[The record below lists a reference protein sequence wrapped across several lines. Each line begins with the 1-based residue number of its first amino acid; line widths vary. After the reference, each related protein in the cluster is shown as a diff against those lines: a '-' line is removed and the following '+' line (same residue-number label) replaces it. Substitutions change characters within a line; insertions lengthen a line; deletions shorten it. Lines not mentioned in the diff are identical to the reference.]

1 MSATGL
7 INIVNSKNIIVDTK
21 FIYHTTSFKPNSM
34 ISINKKK
41 NTHVSVSKN
50 INSNVSINKTRNS
63 EFSFVR
69 DMNASRGINTSN
81 YNITKL
87 NMSIPILP
95 YPTANCGNC

>member
-7 INIVNSKNIIVDTK
+7 INIVNSKNIIADTK
-21 FIYHTTSFKPNSM
+21 FIYHATSFKPNSM

-41 NTHVSVSKN
+41 NTPVSVSKN

-63 EFSFVR
+63 EFAFVR
-69 DMNASRGINTSN
+69 DMNTSRGINTSN

-87 NMSIPILP
+87 NMSMPILY